1 MTETTHRLAL
11 PLLHAAQA
19 QKEMYHN
26 EALARLDL
34 LTQAAAEALG
44 ADTPPADPLPGQCWI
59 IGDAPEGAWRGHAR
73 EIAGWTEGGWRF
85 AAPVEGM
92 RLWLSRSAGH
102 ACFAGGGW
110 HGGEVHGRLIVAG
123 KQVVGARAAAI
134 PEPEGGTVVD
144 AAARAAISAVLVAL
158 RAHGLIEDG
167 GL

>member
-1 MTETTHRLAL
+1 
-11 PLLHAAQA
+11 
-19 QKEMYHN
+19 
-26 EALARLDL
+26 
-34 LTQAAAEALG
+34 
-44 ADTPPADPLPGQCWI
+44 
-59 IGDAPEGAWRGHAR
+59 
-73 EIAGWTEGGWRF
+73 
-85 AAPVEGM
+85 M